1 MAPPQLS
8 SAEGGSGADG
18 VMSSEEMVALMN
30 NSALL
35 LKSSTGGSLSKTGS
49 GRDAD
54 GTIDRSPPPTEEVKA
69 VLKELKR
76 AIDRYGIDMTLEFR
90 TQGATQYG
98 TITKSRFNSIITV
111 TFGVEKGFL
120 WHDETGKTTKLDLL
134 NQHYG
139 TGATDIHLK
148 GKKQVAWMDLCEDLG
163 EIDASWTVQAA
174 EIKDFGPSI
183 QSMMLDAADGVIDGK
198 VGEFVDKSSRGGL
211 MGDHDGW

>member
-8 SAEGGSGADG
+8 SAEGGAGADG

-35 LKSSTGGSLSKTGS
+35 LKSSTGGTLSKTGS